1 MSGVER
7 HMKYIEKKS
16 ELGLET
22 DMGTRAGG
30 EHFARHLVA
39 NWDLDIEAL
48 NRYSKRFV
56 RSKPPKLVHN
66 IIFSMPAG
74 TSARKVL
81 AAVRKLALNEWGLQH
96 RYAMALHTD
105 EPHPHV
111 HVVVKAVSEQGIR
124 P

>member
-1 MSGVER
+1 MAGVER
-7 HMKYIEKKS
+7 HMKYIEKKG

-39 NWDLDIEAL
+39 DWDLDIEAL

-56 RSKPPKLVHN
+56 RGKPPKLVHN

-81 AAVRKLALNEWGLQH
+81 AAVRKLALNEWGCSIDM
-96 RYAMALHTD
+96 RWRCTRM
-105 EPHPHV
+105 
-111 HVVVKAVSEQGIR
+111 KNIR
-124 P
+124 MYMSCSRR